1 MILSYFCVPILLT
14 AVFSIGA
21 PAGVQQGPPPRQ
33 AQNQPALRTPD
44 SSSRRAAAGGTAL
57 AQDVEVSRVGITNAD
72 NYTRITVELGG
83 RAKYQAARIQD
94 PDRIYLDL
102 ENARLSNELLHQ
114 PIDIPS
120 GSYLK
125 ALRVAQNRSDVVR
138 VVLDVAKV
146 KDYSIFELADPGR
159 LVVDL
164 YGPADSAAAAANS
177 APKASA
183 DATGLAPGA
192 AAPAASTA
200 KTAHLETP
208 PSPAVGP
215 LPLSAK
221 ASPSLLP
228 MPISF
233 RVATVT
239 AVPPSPALKTMA
251 DGMGPVP
258 AAKPTLATS
267 AQGTAPVR
275 GVVQDPDGTA
285 VPEADVDLT
294 TATGGQ
300 PLTTTTDEEGDFE
313 FSKVPPGDYVLRVNV
328 AGFEPVERPIAV
340 GSGPIADI
348 RVKLKIA
355 QVSEKV
361 IVSGQAIPLAEE
373 NRNQVQFNQ
382 QAVMNLPA
390 KDDNPLTVPSLF
402 LNPAVVGASGPT
414 IIVDGV
420 ETSSLDLPASS
431 VKSVTVDENPYSGE
445 FGRPGK
451 GRLQVTTRQGAH
463 SRYRGDV
470 TALFRNSA
478 LDARNALALARPLQ
492 Q

>member
-1 MILSYFCVPILLT
+1 MILRYFCVPILLM

-57 AQDVEVSRVGITNAD
+57 AQDVEVSRVRITNAD

-94 PDRIYLDL
+94 PDRIYLDI

-125 ALRVAQNRSDVVR
+125 ALRVAQDRSAVV
-138 VVLDVAKV
+138 VVLDVTKV
-146 KDYSIFELADPGR
+146 KDYSVFELADPGR

-275 GVVQDPDGTA
+275 
-285 VPEADVDLT
+285 
-294 TATGGQ
+294 
-300 PLTTTTDEEGDFE
+300 
-313 FSKVPPGDYVLRVNV
+313 
-328 AGFEPVERPIAV
+328 RPV
-340 GSGPIADI
+340 GSPLPRQRTR
-348 RVKLKIA
+348 RVTLNFRK
-355 QVSEKV
+355 
-361 IVSGQAIPLAEE
+361 
-373 NRNQVQFNQ
+373 
-382 QAVMNLPA
+382 
-390 KDDNPLTVPSLF
+390 SLR
-402 LNPAVVGASGPT
+402 
-414 IIVDGV
+414 
-420 ETSSLDLPASS
+420 ETMSCA
-431 VKSVTVDENPYSGE
+431 
-445 FGRPGK
+445 
-451 GRLQVTTRQGAH
+451 
-463 SRYRGDV
+463 
-470 TALFRNSA
+470 
-478 LDARNALALARPLQ
+478 
-492 Q
+492 